1 MCIEEQAQNKNKNKH
16 KNKIQYQNQTHYVI
30 IPLSVFHAA
39 IFPFQ
44 LADF

>member
-1 MCIEEQAQNKNKNKH
+1 MCIEEQAQNKNKH
-16 KNKIQYQNQTHYVI
+16 ENKIPYQNQTHYVI